1 MTISHRQQPP
11 RLQRTGARL
20 RAALYAV
27 ATVTTVGF
35 AGCGSSSSDEEPF
48 ADYRGVWTVDTDQS
62 TLSCPQSMEIG
73 TDGMM
78 PFSPWTA
85 SPLPNVKTGTVTL
98 EAGVLADLVQTQGV
112 CPFNFDVMTK
122 TATATVLNPDPY
134 SGQPPA
140 CIIPV
145 TFVGGNTFVP
155 APLLSQFIG
164 ETSRVTLTPGVGQ
177 LSFQLLEPQKGQAPT
192 AQILGSANAQPVL
205 EDIDRVLVTLPPCTF
220 SARVKLHKIAKP

>member
-20 RAALYAV
+20 RAALYAG
-27 ATVTTVGF
+27 ATLATVGF
-35 AGCGSSSSDEEPF
+35 AGCGSSSSNEEPF
-48 ADYRGVWTVDTDQS
+48 ADYQGVWTVDTDQS

-112 CPFNFDVMTK
+112 CAFNFDVMTK

-134 SGQPPA
+134 SGQAPA

-145 TFVGGNTFVP
+145 TFVEGGNFVP
-155 APLLSQFIG
+155 APALTQVIG
-164 ETSRVTLTPGVGQ
+164 ETSRVTLTPGAGQ

-192 AQILGSANAQPVL
+192 AQLLGSANAQLVL
-205 EDIDRVLVTLPPCTF
+205 EDIDGVLVTLPPCTF

>member
-1 MTISHRQQPP
+1 
-11 RLQRTGARL
+11 
-20 RAALYAV
+20 
-27 ATVTTVGF
+27 
-35 AGCGSSSSDEEPF
+35 
-48 ADYRGVWTVDTDQS
+48 
-62 TLSCPQSMEIG
+62 MEIG

-112 CPFNFDVMTK
+112 CAFNFDVMTK

-134 SGQPPA
+134 SGQAPA

-145 TFVGGNTFVP
+145 TFVEGGNFVP
-155 APLLSQFIG
+155 APALTQVIG
-164 ETSRVTLTPGVGQ
+164 ETSRVTLTPGAGQ

-192 AQILGSANAQPVL
+192 AQLLGSANAQLVL
-205 EDIDRVLVTLPPCTF
+205 EDIDGVLVTLPPCTF